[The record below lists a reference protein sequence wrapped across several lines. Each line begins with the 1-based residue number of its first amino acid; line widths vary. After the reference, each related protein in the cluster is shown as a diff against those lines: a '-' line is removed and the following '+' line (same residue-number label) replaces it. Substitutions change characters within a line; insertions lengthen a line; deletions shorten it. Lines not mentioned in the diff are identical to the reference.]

1 VCSCAVVTCDK
12 KFKMAHSKRAA
23 LQADGVMLGD
33 VCEDGVRTV
42 AITCDMR
49 GVSCTADQFV
59 LIVA

>member
-1 VCSCAVVTCDK
+1 
-12 KFKMAHSKRAA
+12 MAHSKRAA